1 MSQIGAVFYVLW
13 GLLHLVASFQVF
25 KLGSGQKS
33 GMIKGRI
40 YQHAWNLACIA
51 LVVPVIAVVYS
62 WNNNLFGYWLNLAI
76 TSVTDIGF
84 ILFVMVP
91 RHLPLK
97 LSIPGPLLWMLAV
110 IFSTIGI
117 LSYHP

>member
-13 GLLHLVASFQVF
+13 GLLHFVASFQVC

-33 GMIKGRI
+33 GMIQGRI

-51 LVVPVIAVVYS
+51 LVVPVIAVIYC
-62 WNNNLFGYWLNLAI
+62 WTNDLFGYWLNLVI

-91 RHLPLK
+91 RYLPLK
-97 LSIPGPLLWMLAV
+97 LSILGPLLWVLAM
-110 IFSTIGI
+110 IFSTIGF
-117 LSYHP
+117 LFRHL